1 MLIPRHKTPALSL
14 PKVGGGSFD
23 LDRDA
28 GERGTLVVFYRGL
41 HCPICAKQL
50 SELED
55 HADAFAERG
64 IAMVAVSGDGEER
77 ARGMVEKAGTKKLA
91 VVHGLTLAQAR
102 EWGLLISTGRGKTS
116 AGIDEPERFSEP
128 GLFLVNPDRTLYFEV
143 VQSMPFTRPSAD
155 ALLTALDFAIEKN
168 YPARGEYTGPV
179 D

>member
-1 MLIPRHKTPALSL
+1 MLIPRHKTPELSL
-14 PKVGGGSFD
+14 PTVGGGTFD

-50 SELED
+50 TELEA

-64 IAMVAVSGDGEER
+64 IAVVAVSCDGEER
-77 ARGMVEKAGTKKLA
+77 ASQMAKKAGTAKVA
-91 VVHGLTLAQAR
+91 VAHGLSLQAAR
-102 EWGLLISTGRGKTS
+102 DWGLMISAGRGKTS
-116 AGIDEPERFSEP
+116 AGIEEPDLFCEP

-143 VQSMPFTRPSAD
+143 VQSMPFTRPSAE

-179 D
+179 E